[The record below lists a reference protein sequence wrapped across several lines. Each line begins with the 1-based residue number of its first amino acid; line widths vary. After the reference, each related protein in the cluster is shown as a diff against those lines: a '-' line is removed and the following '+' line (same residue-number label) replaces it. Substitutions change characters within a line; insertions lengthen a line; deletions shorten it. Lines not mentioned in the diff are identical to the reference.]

1 MKIMEKKKISL
12 YEISDILQHNAVL
25 TISDNVGKNYGTG
38 DNYTP
43 VETHTVSYIADHP
56 GCTATEI
63 AYNWGKTI
71 GAVSQII
78 KKLRSYELVTAYR
91 DVNDEK
97 RVLLSLTEKGKE
109 LDRCHRIFDEQSI
122 GQVYEYLEDIFTANE
137 INTAFLVLKKY
148 VEIYCKLKADSKKIS
163 AASQTSEK

>member
-1 MKIMEKKKISL
+1 MEKKKFSL

-43 VETHTVSYIADHP
+43 VEAHTVSYIAEHP

-63 AYNWGKTI
+63 AYDWGKTI

-91 DVNDEK
+91 DVQDEK
-97 RVLLSLTEKGKE
+97 RVLLTLTEKGEE
-109 LDRCHRIFDEQSI
+109 LDRCHRISDEKS
-122 GQVYEYLEDIFTANE
+122 LEPVFQCLNE
-137 INTAFLVLKKY
+137 TLTPDDINTAFSVLKNY
-148 VEIYCKLKADSKKIS
+148 VEIYCRLKADSKKVTPVAVQS
-163 AASQTSEK
+163 GHE